1 MFISPTSGIRA
12 YGGVGQRWQ
21 GYRDSFCNWSGN
33 WVCVLKALLQIEQ
46 GGSLSKL
53 EWGWYITPSKPIKPT
68 QTMLEKVQQRSIIAN
83 GARQR

>member
-33 WVCVLKALLQIEQ
+33 RVCVIESFSQMEQGRSLLQ
-46 GGSLSKL
+46 L
-53 EWGWYITPSKPIKPT
+53 ERGWYITPSKPIKPT
-68 QTMLEKVQQRSIIAN
+68 QTILEKAE
-83 GARQR
+83 